1 MPRENK
7 ILKLIA
13 GVNTKKEVKSLFSYF
28 KENEIE
34 IPREYIS
41 TLLNKYYMLPDE
53 DSDSDN

>member
-13 GVNTKKEVKSLFSYF
+13 GVNTKKEVESLFSYF